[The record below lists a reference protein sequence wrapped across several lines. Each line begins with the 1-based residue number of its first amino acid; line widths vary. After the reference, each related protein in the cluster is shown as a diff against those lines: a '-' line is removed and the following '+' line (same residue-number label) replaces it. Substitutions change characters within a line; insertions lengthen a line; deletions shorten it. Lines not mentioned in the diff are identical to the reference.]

1 MNAAPPGDDS
11 DDDGDRL
18 ELDLA
23 KICFIV
29 VKARAFDAQEE
40 VVEPDYGSDAVDDQA
55 RQVLEAYGDDATY
68 QELCQA
74 IDDLS
79 HGEQCR
85 LVALTWIGR
94 GTYERSDWDEAL
106 EAARDGHTDHTAQY
120 LTSMPLLG
128 DYIEEGLAA
137 FGLSC
142 VELEGEH
149 L

>member
-1 MNAAPPGDDS
+1 MKQPRPAEDAEGDA
-11 DDDGDRL
+11 L
-18 ELDLA
+18 ELDLGR
-23 KICFIV
+23 ICFIV

-40 VVEPDYGSDAVDDQA
+40 VSEPDYGSNASDDQA
-55 RQVLEAYGDDATY
+55 RQVLEAFGDDPTY

-79 HGEQCR
+79 EEEQCR
-85 LVALTWIGR
+85 LVALAWIGR
-94 GTYERSDWDEAL
+94 GTFGREDWEEAL
-106 EAARDGHTDHTAQY
+106 EAARDGHTRHTAQY
-120 LTSMPLLG
+120 LTSMPLLA

-142 VELEGEH
+142 MELEKEH